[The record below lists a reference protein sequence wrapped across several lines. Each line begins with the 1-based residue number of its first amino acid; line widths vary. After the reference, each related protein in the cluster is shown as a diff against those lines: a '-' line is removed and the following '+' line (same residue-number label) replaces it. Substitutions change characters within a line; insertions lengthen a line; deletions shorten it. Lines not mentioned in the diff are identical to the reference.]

1 MIQPSDVHSLTDF
14 LRNHKSALRRLRRR
28 RRPELLTV
36 NGRAAVIVQD
46 ADAFEDLMEAIER
59 VEAVEGVRRGLASM
73 KNRRGRPSAEVFAEI
88 RKQSA
93 KNAKA

>member
-1 MIQPSDVHSLTDF
+1 MIKPSDIHSLTDF

-59 VEAVEGVRRGLASM
+59 VEAVEGVRSGLASM
-73 KNRRGRPSAEVFAEI
+73 RNRRGRPASDVFAGI
-88 RKQSA
+88 RKQSI
-93 KNAKA
+93 KNSKA